1 MLRRFFGI
9 DSGFRLV
16 PLLSVC
22 LLLLKIT
29 TSHAAIT
36 CNPQSGV
43 TTIGLEW
50 VAKQCIPDGM
60 NYGTTIYYENNALQC
75 QSGAV
80 GLFAWYG
87 DDQTT
92 PAAIANYYASIGY
105 RVIINREGSHI
116 VAVDSRYTGLIDGKS
131 MSSYAAGAV
140 NFDVFTSALY
150 PTNPVPDCKGGDAN
164 RPPMEQCGNSTVN
177 METGRLSHG
186 QELFATRSSQPLAL
200 NVSLYYR
207 SIQFAPSTIG
217 NGWSHS
223 YETALSAGTGYNM
236 VLWINGARRIYSKF
250 SSSATAPFISPKGD
264 FSTLVKNADNTW
276 TITEKDGTTR
286 NFDTTGAA
294 TSIVDRNGNTLTFG
308 YTNGKLS
315 TVTDPNG
322 RSATF
327 AYDGNGKLSTITDP
341 GGKVYTLVYTGGNL
355 TSVTNPDTGQWV
367 YTYGTNGLMATK
379 TDPENNGVTYNYDT
393 SNRLTSTTDPVGK
406 SRSYGFAAPVAST
419 GKIPDP
425 YTVQWVQPKQIVF
438 TEKDGN
444 NWTYVYDTL
453 TETIKSKTDPLN
465 NTTSYT
471 YDSQGNMLTKTEPG
485 IGTTTYTY
493 DAKGNILTLNDP
505 LNQTTTYT
513 YNGFSQILTITGAPG
528 NTTNTYDTKGNL
540 LTNTDPS
547 GALTQYG
554 YDTKGNLT
562 TITDARN
569 KVTTLAYDAA
579 TNNLTSITL
588 PSTAVIQFTYDA
600 NGNILTMT
608 DAANKVT
615 TYTYDSRNRLATV
628 TDPLNHVTTYT
639 YDKNGNPATQTDANN
654 KVTTYTYDFQGQLTS
669 VKDALNNITS
679 FTYGIAGCPACTG
692 VDQLTGLTD
701 AKTQQTSWTYDKLG
715 RLTSEA
721 DPLAKTTSFAYGATP
736 SPSSKTDANNTTTN
750 YTYDNLQ
757 RLTTK
762 TYPDSSTES
771 YTYDSRNNILT
782 ATNANISYT
791 FTYDGANRIKTAT
804 DNRGYVI
811 NYDYDNNG
819 NRTKLTLQPG
829 TADERIINYT
839 YDDAS
844 RLATMT
850 TPAGLFTLG
859 YDLNNRRTSLAYP
872 NQITAT
878 YTYDDS
884 GWLTNLTHTR
894 SDSSIVT
901 SAGYTLDNIGN
912 RTAKSGT
919 SSETYAYDNIYRIL
933 QAVTPRGMENFTYDA
948 VGNRL
953 TGPGPRDTGYQHDAA
968 NRMTKGRQYSYTYDN
983 NGNQITRTTANPD
996 KNWTLTWDYE
1006 NRLTKMERVKG
1017 TEKRTVTFKY
1027 DPFDRRIEKKLVTI
1041 IDGITKTTTTTYVYD
1056 NEDIAIEIVNDGTT
1070 TTTTR
1075 YIHGPSTDEPLAIER
1090 NSQFSF
1096 YHADGLGTVTAITD
1110 SNRNVV
1116 QSYTYDSFGNSR
1128 PTTSLQNSYQFT
1140 SRERDPETGLYYYR
1154 ARYYDPVDGRFISK
1168 DPASIEGGDV
1178 NLFGYVQQNPTNF
1191 RDPSGKFIQA
1201 IVVFCEVNPMA
1212 CASAA
1217 AATAAAVGA
1226 IFKNPPQLPPPGGGG
1241 DGGGKTCS
1249 LDDMKKNPPTHPD
1262 YKPPKNFDGKKRRNP
1277 NGPGTGWPDKNG
1289 DVWVPSDHNGTHAPH
1304 YDVESPGGGYKT
1316 KYP

>member
-1 MLRRFFGI
+1 MLRRFFAI
-9 DSGFRLV
+9 A
-16 PLLSVC
+16 PLATVLFLFMSA
-22 LLLLKIT
+22 T
-29 TSHAAIT
+29 ASFAAT
-36 CNPQSGV
+36 ACNSQGGV
-43 TTIGLEW
+43 TSFGLEW
-50 VAKQCIPDGM
+50 VSDQCIPDGM
-60 NYGTTIYYENNALQC
+60 NDNTTIHYINNMVECIGPTVTLEAP
-75 QSGAV
+75 
-80 GLFAWYG
+80 YG
-87 DDQTT
+87 DDLTS
-92 PAAIANYYASIGY
+92 PASLINFWKSYGY
-105 RVIINREGSHI
+105 KIFRNKEGSHI
-116 VAVDSRYTGLIDGKS
+116 VAVNSYYTGTIDGKS
-131 MSSYAAGAV
+131 MSSYATGQV
-140 NFDVFTSALY
+140 YTDVFKEGFILPS
-150 PTNPVPDCKGGDAN
+150 PTPDCKGGDGN
-164 RPPMEQCGNSTVN
+164 RPPLEQCGNSTVN

-186 QELFATRSSQPLAL
+186 QELFATKSSQPLAL

-207 SIQFAPSTIG
+207 SLPYPPSTIG

-223 YETALSAGTGYNM
+223 YEMSLQNGSGNSKVFWYQ
-236 VLWINGARRIYSKF
+236 GARRIYNNYNG
-250 SSSATAPFISPKGD
+250 TYISPKGD
-264 FSTLVKNADNTW
+264 FSTLVKNGDNTF
-276 TITEKDGTTR
+276 TITEKDGLKR
-286 NFDTTGAA
+286 NFDTAGTA
-294 TSIVDRNGNTLTFG
+294 TTIVDRNNNTLTFN
-308 YTNGKLS
+308 YTSGKLT

-322 RSATF
+322 RIATF
-327 AYDGNGKLSTITDP
+327 AYDGNGKLYTITDP
-341 GGKVYTLVYTGGNL
+341 KNNVYTFTYTSGNL
-355 TSVTNPDTGQWV
+355 TNVLHPDTGQWV

-379 TDPENNGVTYNYDT
+379 ADPENNGVSYNYDT
-393 SNRLTSTTDPVGK
+393 NKRLTSTTDPVGK
-406 SRSYGFAAPVAST
+406 SRSYGFATPVANA

-425 YTVQWVQPKQIVF
+425 YPILWIPLKQLVF

-444 NWTYVYDTL
+444 GWTYVYDTL

-493 DAKGNILTLNDP
+493 DSKGNILTLKDP

-540 LTNTDPS
+540 LTTTDPS
-547 GALTQYG
+547 SALTQYG

-588 PSTAVIQFTYDA
+588 PTTAVIQFTYDA
-600 NGNILTMT
+600 NGNVLTMT
-608 DAANKVT
+608 DSNNKVT
-615 TYTYDSRNRLATV
+615 TYTYDGRNRLATV
-628 TDPLNHVTTYT
+628 TDPLNKVTTYT

-654 KVTTYTYDFQGQLTS
+654 KVTTYTFDFQNQLTS
-669 VKDALNNITS
+669 IKDALNNITS
-679 FTYGIAGCPACTG
+679 FAYGIAGCPACTG

-701 AKTQQTSWTYDKLG
+701 AKTQKTNWVYDKLG

-721 DPLAKTTSFAYGATP
+721 DPLTKTTSFAYGATP

-762 TYPDSSTES
+762 SYPDTTTES

-791 FTYDGANRIKTAT
+791 FTYDGANRVKTAT
-804 DNRGYVI
+804 DNRGYAI
-811 NYDYDNNG
+811 NYDYDGNG
-819 NRTKLTLQPG
+819 NRTKMTLQPG
-829 TADERIINYT
+829 SANERIINYT

-850 TPAGLFTLG
+850 TPAGLFTFG

-878 YTYDDS
+878 YSYDDS
-884 GWLTNLTHTR
+884 GRLTNLTHTR

-919 SSETYAYDNIYRIL
+919 SSETYVYDSIYRIL
-933 QAVTPRGMENFTYDA
+933 QAVTPRGTENFTYDA

-983 NGNQITRTTANPD
+983 NGNQLTRTTSNPD

-1027 DPFDRRIEKKLVTI
+1027 DPFGRRIEKKLVTI
-1041 IDGITKTTTTTYVYD
+1041 IDGVTKTTTTTYVYD
-1056 NEDIAIEIVNDGTT
+1056 NEDIAIEIVNDGSTT
-1070 TTTTR
+1070 TTNR
-1075 YIHGPSTDEPLAIER
+1075 YVHGPGLDEPLALER
-1090 NSQFSF
+1090 NSQFYF
-1096 YHADGLGTVTAITD
+1096 YHADGLGSVTAITD
-1110 SNRNVV
+1110 SSRAVV
-1116 QSYTYDSFGNSR
+1116 QRYTYESYGNPR
-1128 PTTSLQNSYQFT
+1128 PTTNFQNSYQFT
-1140 SRERDPETGLYYYR
+1140 SKLYDRETALHYYWV
-1154 ARYYDPVDGRFISK
+1154 RYYDSNDGRFIQK
-1168 DPASIEGGDV
+1168 DPIGLEGDDFNV
-1178 NLFGYVQQNPTNF
+1178 FNYALSNPTTF
-1191 RDPSGKFIQA
+1191 VDPSGN
-1201 IVVFCEVNPMA
+1201 NPVAGAM
-1212 CASAA
+1212 
-1217 AATAAAVGA
+1217 VGCV
-1226 IFKNPPQLPPPGGGG
+1226 LGGPPGGVIGAILGIIGG
-1241 DGGGKTCS
+1241 TIIGDLIVDNCLKEKKDPDDKQCDIKGGH
-1249 LDDMKKNPPTHPD
+1249 KNNARPSSKEKHERGD
-1262 YKPPKNFDGKKRRNP
+1262 KRR
-1277 NGPGTGWPDKNG
+1277 GRDQ
-1289 DVWVPSDHNGTHAPH
+1289 
-1304 YDVESPGGGYKT
+1304 GGEK
-1316 KYP
+1316 KDSRMPFKRK